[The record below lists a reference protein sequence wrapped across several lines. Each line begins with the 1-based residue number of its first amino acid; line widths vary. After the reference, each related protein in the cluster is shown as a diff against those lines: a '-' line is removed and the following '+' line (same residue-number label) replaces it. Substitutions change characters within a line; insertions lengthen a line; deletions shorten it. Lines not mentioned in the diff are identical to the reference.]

1 VSTPPPLPSAERLL
15 QERLRDFP
23 HFLSPMLVKELRQG
37 LRTNLFTSAFILLQ
51 VFMLFCVSASL
62 ASPGARDTQ
71 FFFWIFIVAMLLVV
85 QPLRGFHG
93 ISSELSLNTLD
104 LIQLTKLDGWRIAWG
119 KWTALNAQSLL
130 FVASVLPYLAM
141 RYFVGNIDLVQD
153 FLALGLISA
162 GSAFATAVAL
172 GISVFSNLVIRGLL
186 TLGFGIAFMILFS
199 VTSQMLL
206 YNMGLIDHRAT
217 LCASLLTAAYGIYF
231 FLAFGAS
238 RISPLSENHSTRKR
252 LVALVSAA
260 AVCLFLPVF
269 PDPVFVPILAG
280 IILGFAS
287 VDALTEPLPHFAQIN
302 YQFRRPIFRPF
313 AWFLAPGW
321 CSGIGFLIVA
331 ASLWTACFL
340 LARQTNGEYWGEG
353 LDITVHVISAINIF
367 LLPVAITRIF
377 ASRLTSYQSLFAL
390 YLFLQTGLGI
400 ITFLVGGAA
409 AISSLEEVFFLAIP
423 LPSLIIYAPDA
434 TDIDSATLLVIA
446 LATFGVCLMGCL
458 LRIHRVSKPTSAPA
472 VTQTSHPEH

>member
-1 VSTPPPLPSAERLL
+1 
-15 QERLRDFP
+15 
-23 HFLSPMLVKELRQG
+23 MLVKELRQG

-71 FFFWIFIVAMLLVV
+71 FFFWIFIVAMLLIV

-153 FLALGLISA
+153 FLALGLISV

-172 GISVFSNLVIRGLL
+172 GISVFSNLIIRGLL

-199 VTSQMLL
+199 ATSQMLL
-206 YNMGLIDHRAT
+206 YSGGITDNWAP
-217 LCASLLTAAYGIYF
+217 LCAALLTAAYGVYF

-252 LVALVSAA
+252 LVALVAA
-260 AVCLFLPVF
+260 ASVCLFLPVLPEVGF
-269 PDPVFVPILAG
+269 APVISG
-280 IILGFAS
+280 IILGFAA
-287 VDALTEPLPHFAQIN
+287 VDALTEPLPHFAQVRH
-302 YQFRRPIFRPF
+302 QFRRTIFRPF
-313 AWFLAPGW
+313 AWFLSPGW
-321 CSGIGFLIVA
+321 ISGIGFLLVA
-331 ASLWTACFL
+331 AVLWTACFL
-340 LARQTNGEYWGEG
+340 AAAQAYGEYWGDG
-353 LDITVHVISAINIF
+353 LENAVHVISAVNVL

-390 YLFLQTGLGI
+390 YLFLQAGLGI

-423 LPSLIIYAPDA
+423 LPSLIIYAPDS

-446 LATFGVCLMGCL
+446 LTTLGVCLLACL
-458 LRIHRVSKPTSAPA
+458 LRIRRTPTPNSAPVLTPTS
-472 VTQTSHPEH
+472 HLEH

>member
-1 VSTPPPLPSAERLL
+1 
-15 QERLRDFP
+15 
-23 HFLSPMLVKELRQG
+23 MLVKELRQG
-37 LRTNLFTSAFILLQ
+37 LRTSLFTSAFILLQ
-51 VFMLFCVSASL
+51 VFMLFCISASL

-71 FFFWIFIVAMLLVV
+71 FFFWIFIVAMLLIV

-172 GISVFSNLVIRGLL
+172 GISVFSNLIIRGLL
-186 TLGFGIAFMILFS
+186 TVGFGIAFMTLFS
-199 VTSQMLL
+199 ATSRMLL
-206 YNMGLIDHRAT
+206 FGGGLTDSWGT
-217 LCASLLTAAYGIYF
+217 LCVSLLTAAYGVYF

-252 LVALVSAA
+252 LVALAA
-260 AVCLFLPVF
+260 AASTCLFLPVLPEAGF
-269 PDPVFVPILAG
+269 APVLAG

-287 VDALTEPLPHFAQIN
+287 VDALTEPLPHFAQVRH
-302 YQFRRPIFRPF
+302 QFRRRAIFRPF
-313 AWFLAPGW
+313 AWFLSPGW
-321 CSGIGFLIVA
+321 ISGIGFLLVA
-331 ASLWTACFL
+331 AALWTTCFL
-340 LARQTNGEYWGEG
+340 VAAEAYGEYWGDG
-353 LDITVHVISAINIF
+353 LENAVHVISAVNML

-377 ASRLTSYQSLFAL
+377 APRLSSYQSLFAL
-390 YLFLQTGLGI
+390 YLFLQAGLGV

-423 LPSLIIYAPDA
+423 LPSLIIYAPES
-434 TDIDSATLLVIA
+434 TDINSATLLVIA
-446 LATFGVCLMGCL
+446 LATLGVCLLGCL
-458 LRIHRVSKPTSAPA
+458 LRIRRPATTNSAQ
-472 VTQTSHPEH
+472 VLLTQTSHPEH

>member
-1 VSTPPPLPSAERLL
+1 
-15 QERLRDFP
+15 
-23 HFLSPMLVKELRQG
+23 MLVKELRQG

-51 VFMLFCVSASL
+51 VFMLFCISASL

-71 FFFWIFIVAMLLVV
+71 IFFWIFIVGILLIV

-130 FVASVLPYLAM
+130 FIASVLPYLAM

-153 FLALGLISA
+153 FLSLGLISA

-172 GISVFSNLVIRGLL
+172 GISVFSNLIIRGLL
-186 TLGFGIAFMILFS
+186 TVGFGIAFMMLFS
-199 VTSQMLL
+199 TTSQILL
-206 YNMGLIDHRAT
+206 YSGGLADVWGP
-217 LCASLLTAAYGIYF
+217 LCLSLLTAAYGVYF

-252 LVALVSAA
+252 IAALTAA
-260 AVCLFLPVF
+260 ASICLFLPVLSEAS
-269 PDPVFVPILAG
+269 FVPVLAG

-287 VDALTEPLPHFAQIN
+287 IDALTEPLPHYAQVRQ
-302 YQFRRPIFRPF
+302 QFGRRAIFRPF

-321 CSGIGFLIVA
+321 ISGIGFLLVA
-331 ASLWTACFL
+331 AAFWTACFFV
-340 LARQTNGEYWGEG
+340 AAHSQGESWGG
-353 LDITVHVISAINIF
+353 GIKNAVRIISGVNVL

-377 ASRLTSYQSLFAL
+377 APRLSSYQSLFAL
-390 YLFLQTGLGI
+390 YLLLQAGLAI
-400 ITFLVGGAA
+400 ITTLVGGAA

-423 LPSLIIYAPDA
+423 LPSLIIYAPDY
-434 TDIDSATLLVIA
+434 TFINPVTLLIISLATL
-446 LATFGVCLMGCL
+446 GVCLLGCL
-458 LRIHRVSKPTSAPA
+458 FRIRRPAAQIPPSVSLPQSKS
-472 VTQTSHPEH
+472 